1 MPLVK
6 WTFLALLLLPAV
18 ELAVFILVAQT
29 IGWLWA
35 LALCLAT
42 SFAGVVLLRAAGDGL
57 KRFRTVL
64 SDDGKRRVQL
74 EGGGFGLL
82 LAGFLL
88 LLPGFITDILGLLLL
103 VPAVRRAAAAA
114 IAQAFRKRWGGA
126 PQDAVV
132 DLPPD
137 QWRRVPDPAL
147 DHKPKP

>member
-6 WTFLALLLLPAV
+6 WTFLALLLLPAA
-18 ELAVFILVAQT
+18 ELAVFILVAQA

-42 SFAGVVLLRAAGDGL
+42 SFAGAILLRAARDGL
-57 KRFRTVL
+57 TRFRAVL
-64 SDDGKRRVQL
+64 SDDGMRRVQL

-137 QWRRVPDPAL
+137 QWRQVPDPAL